1 MSNGGSSGS
10 SLQMIHTPSG
20 KSRLEAIRA
29 SFARGSFLKR
39 QEGSTVELVKGCG
52 SGTAQEN
59 YIWDQE
65 RDVLGQGVT
74 GIVFKAR
81 PRHSPEACCVVKQSV
96 RQTDL
101 PLKAILAEFEHASA
115 LCHPNIL
122 QVREYFVDSLNV
134 YVIAEWAEGGELSS
148 VLREAREQRFSLSRR
163 WVAAVATQL
172 LRALR
177 HCHDKHQL
185 VHADVKPDNVL
196 LLEKGSIKEPK
207 GQWVEPVVLLADFG
221 NAQRGVSDAGMIT
234 IPMGDPRYAAPE
246 LHEARCF
253 VHPYEPLRLDR
264 RFLYATDIWMLG
276 ATVYELLFL
285 ELPFLGAFEGSHSEF
300 LEKSCAIGASR
311 TLMRDLRDKVF
322 PSARRSKGHPKRRW
336 NCSGSCWI
344 CRIRRGQSGRRGA
357 PGALAGEGGL
367 GAAAAQPRPGPG
379 YAEERPKL
387 RHKAAVHNTGGAR
400 HASDLCKGGERDLL
414 ESFRSLDTE
423 GLGEV
428 TLEELQHGLLQAV
441 PTWTARELSQVIAYV
456 SRGGQDRVIT
466 FRRFVAC
473 CLDLE
478 EPAVAERLR
487 IIFHRFPRRG
497 LEIRASWPDSG
508 PSGFFESWAQGAS
521 VQQADTEKVEDL
533 ATRSC
538 RRS

>member
-134 YVIAEWAEGGELSS
+134 YVIAEWAEGAVNDGVENGIPGENS
-148 VLREAREQRFSLSRR
+148 
-163 WVAAVATQL
+163 
-172 LRALR
+172 RALR

-300 LEKSCAIGASR
+300 LEKLC
-311 TLMRDLRDKVF
+311 D
-322 PSARRSKGHPKRRW
+322 
-336 NCSGSCWI
+336 
-344 CRIRRGQSGRRGA
+344 RGQQNPYARF
-357 PGALAGEGGL
+357 AGQSL
-367 GAAAAQPRPGPG
+367 PIR
-379 YAEERPKL
+379 AEEQGTPKEAVELL
-387 RHKAAVHNTGGAR
+387 RQLLDLSHQKRSPAAEALR
-400 HASDLCKGGERDLL
+400 APWL
-414 ESFRSLDTE
+414 
-423 GLGEV
+423 
-428 TLEELQHGLLQAV
+428 
-441 PTWTARELSQVIAYV
+441 AREVSAQRQLSP
-456 SRGGQDRVIT
+456 G
-466 FRRFVAC
+466 
-473 CLDLE
+473 
-478 EPAVAERLR
+478 
-487 IIFHRFPRRG
+487 
-497 LEIRASWPDSG
+497 RA
-508 PSGFFESWAQGAS
+508 Q
-521 VQQADTEKVEDL
+521 
-533 ATRSC
+533 
-538 RRS
+538 